1 MSTNPDDH
9 PPAPEG
15 WKLQE
20 LSEHFGTQAGPFYW
34 RLGAEPGVGF
44 FSSVRHANIQKFVH
58 GGMLMTLADMSL
70 WDVARRKI
78 GPFRGVTLT
87 LNAEFLAPGPMGV
100 FIDATGEVLRAGKSI
115 VFVRG
120 VVRAGAETVLSY
132 SGTLKLFPPPAAPP
146 APAAPRQG

>member
-1 MSTNPDDH
+1 MSTNPSDH
-9 PPAPEG
+9 LPAPEG

-20 LSEHFGTQAGPFYW
+20 LSEHFGTQAGPFYF
-34 RLGAEPGVGF
+34 RHGAEPGVGF

-70 WDVARRKI
+70 WDVARRRI
-78 GPFRGVTLT
+78 GRFNGVTLT

-100 FIDATGEVLRAGKSI
+100 FIEATGEVLRAGKSI

-120 VVRAGAETVLSY
+120 IVRAGDDALLSY
-132 SGTLKLFPPPAAPP
+132 SGSLKLFATPP
-146 APAAPRQG
+146 APA